1 MMSLEEIREKLN
13 KRNMS
18 EVAREI
24 GVTSAYLS
32 AIKRG
37 VKVNPS
43 YDTVKKLS
51 EALKDGWFSITLWS
65 EGERL

>member
-1 MMSLEEIREKLN
+1 MMSLEEIREQLH

-18 EVAREI
+18 EVARNI

-37 VKVNPS
+37 VKINPS
-43 YDTVKKLS
+43 YETIKKLS
-51 EALKDGWFSITLWS
+51 EALKD
-65 EGERL
+65 E

>member
-1 MMSLEEIREKLN
+1 MMSLEEIREQLN

-51 EALKDGWFSITLWS
+51 EALKDG
-65 EGERL
+65 